1 MSKRYFITGIGTG
14 VGKTVV
20 STVLAEALKADY
32 YKPVQCGSLD
42 NTDEDF
48 VRDNLFNSRSKVHP
62 TQYLFRLAASPHAA
76 AKAENKTVSVKDI
89 IIPKTNNCLI
99 VEGAGGVLVP
109 LNYSNEYVIHIAQAN
124 SIEVILIV
132 DYYLGS
138 INHSLLTLNYLIT
151 NGYKIGLLVFN
162 GDKVESSKQ
171 AILAAAR
178 DIPFI
183 EIDRIEV
190 SPEGIR
196 SKAEELAGLL
206 EKNLFV
212 R

>member
-1 MSKRYFITGIGTG
+1 MSKRYFVTGIGTG
-14 VGKTVV
+14 VGKTLV

-48 VRDNLFNSRSKVHP
+48 VRDNLFNSKSKVHP
-62 TQYLFRLAASPHAA
+62 TQHLFRLGASPHAA
-76 AKAENKTVSVKDI
+76 AKAEGKTLSIEQIV
-89 IIPKTNNCLI
+89 IPQTNNCLS

-109 LNYSNEYVIHIAQAN
+109 LNNSNQYIIDIAKHN
-124 SIEVILIV
+124 SIEIILIV

-138 INHSLLTLNYLIT
+138 INHSLLTLNYLKS

-162 GDKVESSKQ
+162 GDRVESSKQ
-171 AILAAAR
+171 AILAEAKN
-178 DIPFI
+178 IPFI

-196 SKAEELAGLL
+196 SKADELIAVL
-206 EKNLFV
+206 EKSLFV